1 MELFKT
7 DVLKKEF
14 SQFEKEILTDLLKC
28 GLCQKNSCESFHK
41 KFLVSCK
48 FCRERQCKPCKKSNV
63 AKEVLFKSLDDSAKE

>member
-14 SQFEKEILTDLLKC
+14 SKFEKEILTDVLKC

-48 FCRERQCKPCKKSNV
+48 FCRERQYKPCKKLNV
-63 AKEVLFKSLDDSAKE
+63 AKEVLFKSLDVSAKE

>member
-14 SQFEKEILTDLLKC
+14 SQFEKEILTDVLKC
-28 GLCQKNSCESFHK
+28 GLYQKNSCESFHK

-48 FCRERQCKPCKKSNV
+48 FCRERQCKKFNV